1 MASRRQASADGALA
15 GNALAGIAPAGN
27 APAGDAAGPL
37 RLAVDIGN
45 TNTVIGM
52 FSGTEIR
59 HRWRL
64 ATRKDTTVDEIA
76 WWLHGLIRSDAERA
90 RVRAVGM
97 ASVVPGLDDIWAR
110 GLEGAFGIS
119 PEVLDYSH
127 CLGLKLDY
135 AIPGQIGADRLANV
149 LGAHALGYREG
160 VVIDLGTATTFD
172 VFADYTYWGGIICP
186 GIQSSMRSLAQSASK
201 LSEVELRWPGAAIG
215 KTTDEALRI
224 GILLGTV
231 GQVEYLLGSVF
242 AEKGMRSPSVIA
254 TGGLAP
260 LLHGRSPAFET
271 VEPDLTLIGINHL
284 LTGGPPRTAAK
295 GEAKKGKR
303 KR

>member
-1 MASRRQASADGALA
+1 MAV
-15 GNALAGIAPAGN
+15 NKEKAPA
-27 APAGDAAGPL
+27 PARPL

-45 TNTVIGM
+45 TNTVIGL
-52 FSGTEIR
+52 FAGTEIR
-59 HRWRL
+59 RRWRL

-76 WWLHGLIRSDAERA
+76 WWLYGLIRSEEDRGLVGAI
-90 RVRAVGM
+90 GM

-110 GLEGAFGIS
+110 GLEGAFGIV
-119 PEVLDYSH
+119 PEILDYTH
-127 CLGLKLDY
+127 CLGLKLAYD
-135 AIPGQIGADRLANV
+135 IPGQIGADRLANV
-149 LGAHALGYREG
+149 LGAHALGYKEG

-201 LSEVELRWPGAAIG
+201 LSEVELRWPAGAIG
-215 KTTDEALRI
+215 KTTDDALRI

-231 GQVEYLLGSVF
+231 GQVEYLLGNVF

-260 LLHGRSPAFET
+260 LLHGRSPAFRT
-271 VEPDLTLIGINHL
+271 IEPDLTLIGINHML
-284 LTGGPPRTAAK
+284 AGGPRRAAK
-295 GEAKKGKR
+295 ASAPAGEKKGKR
-303 KR
+303 K